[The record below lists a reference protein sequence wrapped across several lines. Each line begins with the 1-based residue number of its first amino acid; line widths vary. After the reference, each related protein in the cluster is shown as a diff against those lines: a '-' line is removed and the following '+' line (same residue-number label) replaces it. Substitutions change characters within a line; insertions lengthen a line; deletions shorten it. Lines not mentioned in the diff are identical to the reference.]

1 MVQAAFA
8 AAAEVALAGSPGMQG
23 LGHFLAAPAHIG
35 GAFNAWYLCYVV
47 HGAAVVAV
55 GHCAGG
61 YLAHLVIGYVLVA
74 VSYAVLLGVSLAV
87 TFCF

>member
-23 LGHFLAAPAHIG
+23 LGMFLAVPAHLG

-61 YLAHLVIGYVLVA
+61 YLAYLVIGYVLVA